1 VAGGVS
7 EGNGKRRRDWILS
20 PEPLAP
26 RAEGRAL
33 VGVLA
38 LQGDFRE
45 HRVVLE
51 SLGADTREVRS
62 AVDLQGLDGLIV
74 PGGESTTMTKLMRA
88 TGLDEAIRAFAA
100 GGGPV
105 MGTCAG
111 LITLARETV
120 ERDLATLGL
129 IDIVVRRNAFGRQ
142 VHSFETELTVPE
154 LGRKPL
160 HAVFIRGPRI
170 EASGPGVRV
179 LASIDGY
186 GVAAEEGTVLVTA
199 FHPEITDDTRLHR
212 RFLEM
217 VHRQRA
223 ARSDQATA
231 RQHAREGVVS

>member
-1 VAGGVS
+1 VAYGVS
-7 EGNGKRRRDWILS
+7 EGNGRRRRDWILS

-26 RAEGRAL
+26 RADDRVL

-45 HRVVLE
+45 HRLVLE

-62 AVDLQGLDGLIV
+62 AADMRGLDGLVV

-88 TGLDEAIRAFAA
+88 TGIDKAVQAFAA

-105 MGTCAG
+105 FGTCAG

-120 ERDLATLGL
+120 ERDLPTLGL
-129 IDIVVRRNAFGRQ
+129 IDIVARRNAFGRQ
-142 VHSFETELTVPE
+142 VHSFETELVVPE
-154 LGRKPL
+154 LGGEPL

-179 LASIDGY
+179 LASIDGH
-186 GVAAEEGTVLVTA
+186 GVAAEQGTVLVTA

-212 RFLEM
+212 RFLDM
-217 VHRQRA
+217 VHRQRNA
-223 ARSDQATA
+223 GSDQAAA

>member
-1 VAGGVS
+1 MTQ
-7 EGNGKRRRDWILS
+7 GNGKRGRDSILS
-20 PEPLAP
+20 PTPSRRLAVTVP
-26 RAEGRAL
+26 WSASWLCKATSASIGSRSRASAPNE
-33 VGVLA
+33 
-38 LQGDFRE
+38 
-45 HRVVLE
+45 
-51 SLGADTREVRS
+51 EVRS
-62 AVDLQGLDGLIV
+62 AADIQGIDGLVV

-88 TGLDEAIRAFAA
+88 GGLDEAIRAFAA
-100 GGGPV
+100 AGGPV

-120 ERDLATLGL
+120 ERDLPTLGL
-129 IDIVVRRNAFGRQ
+129 IDIVARRNAFGRQ

-154 LGRKPL
+154 LGRTPL

-179 LASIDGY
+179 LAAIDGY

-212 RFLEM
+212 RFLDM
-217 VHRQRA
+217 VQRQRA